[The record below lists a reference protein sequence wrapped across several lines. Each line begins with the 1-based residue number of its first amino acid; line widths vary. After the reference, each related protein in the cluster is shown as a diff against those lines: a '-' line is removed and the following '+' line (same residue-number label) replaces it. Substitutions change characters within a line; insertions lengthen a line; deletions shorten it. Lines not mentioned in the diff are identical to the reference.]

1 MDYWLFLLF
10 FIASVIATLLLY
22 ARQPLLVAYFAA
34 GVVLGPYGLDVF
46 SDVDRLSQIAHIG
59 IVSLLF
65 LIGLEMQPKAL
76 LKTLSESLGVF
87 FVATAVLL
95 GLFFGL
101 AIILGFNVVDSLII
115 AIAAQFSSTI
125 IGIKLLPTTV
135 LHHRHLGDLMVGIL
149 LLQDILAIFVIIILD
164 NNGIGSL
171 QMLAVLGA
179 APLLV
184 LFAFAG
190 VQYVIA
196 PLLVRFERYHEYI
209 FLLSLGWMMGLA
221 LLGSYFKLSAEIGAF
236 IAGVSLATLPITRA
250 IAVSM
255 HPIRDFFLVIFFAT
269 IGANI
274 DLNQI
279 TEHLFNAVL
288 IAMLC
293 MASKPVI
300 YRLVLTKHSES
311 NNLSWD
317 IGIRLGVLSEFS
329 LIVVFLATQGN
340 YLSESAAQALQLAT
354 IITMILNTYWV
365 TNFLPNPL
373 AIKKH
378 LKRD

>member
-1 MDYWLFLLF
+1 MDHWLFLLF
-10 FIASVIATLLLY
+10 VIAAIIATLLLF

-34 GVVLGPYGLDVF
+34 GVCLGPQGFNVF
-46 SDVDRLSQIAHIG
+46 SDVDRLTQIAHIG

-76 LKTLSESLGVF
+76 LKTLKESVGVF
-87 FVATAVLL
+87 LLATLALLSLFFATA
-95 GLFFGL
+95 L
-101 AIILGFNVVDSLII
+101 ALGFNTTDAIVI
-115 AIAAQFSSTI
+115 AVAAQFSSTI

-149 LLQDILAIFVIIILD
+149 LLQDLLAIVTIIILD
-164 NNGIGSL
+164 NTSTSAFEMIG
-171 QMLAVLGA
+171 VLSA
-179 APLLV
+179 APALILL
-184 LFAFAG
+184 AFVG
-190 VQYVIA
+190 VKYVIA
-196 PLLVRFERYHEYI
+196 PLMARFERYHEYI

-236 IAGVSLATLPITRA
+236 VAGVSLATLPITRA

-274 DLNQI
+274 ELTSLKENI
-279 TEHLFNAVL
+279 LGALVIVAV
-288 IAMLC
+288 C
-293 MASKPVI
+293 MAAKPVI
-300 YRLVLTKHSES
+300 YKLLLQRHSES
-311 NNLSWD
+311 NALAWD

-329 LIVVFLATQGN
+329 LIVVFLASTSG
-340 YLSESAAQALQLAT
+340 YLTGPAAQTLQLAT

-365 TNFLPNPL
+365 TNYLPSPL
-373 AIKKH
+373 AAKQH